1 MDATRKAR
9 LEAAGI
15 NVDGALERFMGNAS
29 MLERYLGRFLEEKSY
44 AALAAA
50 VAADDAAAAAA
61 AVHTL
66 KSVCGSIG
74 CDRMQE
80 LALAQEAK
88 MRAGDWDG
96 AKAMMP
102 ELAAEYDRVCAVLR
116 G

>member
-1 MDATRKAR
+1 MEATRKER
-9 LEAAGI
+9 LKAAGI
-15 NVDGALERFMGNAS
+15 NVDGALERFMGNAA

-44 AALAAA
+44 ASLLAA
-50 VAADDAAAAAA
+50 VEADDEAGAAA

-74 CDRMQE
+74 CERMQE

-88 MRAGDWDG
+88 MRTGDWQG

-102 ELAAEYDRVCAVLR
+102 ALQEEYDCVCAVLR

>member
-1 MDATRKAR
+1 MDTQRKTR

-15 NVDGALERFMGNAS
+15 DVDGALERFMGNEG

-44 AALAAA
+44 AALRQA
-50 VAADDAAAAAA
+50 VADDDATAAAA

-66 KSVCGSIG
+66 KSVCGTIG
-74 CDRMQE
+74 CTRMRE

-88 MRAGDWDG
+88 MRAGDWPG
-96 AKAMMP
+96 ARAMQP
-102 ELAAEYDRVCAVLR
+102 QLDAEYTSVCAALR

>member
-44 AALAAA
+44 AALSDA

-66 KSVCGSIG
+66 KSLCGTIG
-74 CDRMQE
+74 CERMRE

-88 MRAGDWDG
+88 MRAGDWPG

-102 ELAAEYDRVCAVLR
+102 ELAAEYAGICAALR

>member
-1 MDATRKAR
+1 MEATRKER
-9 LEAAGI
+9 LKAAGI
-15 NVDGALERFMGNAS
+15 NLDGALERFMGNES

-44 AALAAA
+44 AALCEA
-50 VAADDAAAAAA
+50 VAADDAQAAAA

-80 LALAQEAK
+80 LALAQEEK
-88 MRAGDWDG
+88 MRAGDWQG
-96 AKAMMP
+96 AKAMLP
-102 ELAAEYDRVCAVLR
+102 ALQEEYDCICAVLR